1 MSFDIRNNVICNSN
15 HDIMEYLIKKLESRQ
30 RNLSGY
36 ANMFNSINS
45 IEDFYLKRK
54 DIFNLFQNL
63 EEELRQ
69 AYLAI
74 KALMIQNKA
83 LSEETIQFKD
93 AKINFSK
100 MLKENNYLLK
110 ENNNLTKKLKELKS
124 ENFKTFEKGMKSPNI
139 NKDFKNNKLKTNKS
153 FQNKKQQIN
162 LKSYGN
168 SACYTTKNFNKKK
181 INQKMVLN
189 NNKKKNGHLNESYDD
204 IKELK
209 NVKAIMED
217 MKKNKLKLKE
227 VVNEHLGKNSF
238 I

>member
-1 MSFDIRNNVICNSN
+1 
-15 HDIMEYLIKKLESRQ
+15 MEYLIKKLESRQ
-30 RNLSGY
+30 RNLNGY

-54 DIFNLFQNL
+54 DFFNLFQNL

-69 AYLAI
+69 ASLAI

-83 LSEETIQFKD
+83 LSEETIQFSD
-93 AKINFSK
+93 AKKNLAK

-110 ENNNLTKKLKELKS
+110 ENNNLTQKLKELNS
-124 ENFKTFEKGMKSPNI
+124 ESIKTFDKRIKSPNF
-139 NKDFKNNKLKTNKS
+139 NKDLQKNKLKINKS
-153 FQNKKQQIN
+153 FQNKKQQMN

-168 SACYTTKNFNKKK
+168 RTCYTAKNFNKKK
-181 INQKMVLN
+181 VNQKLGLN
-189 NNKKKNGHLNESYDD
+189 NNKIKNGHLNESYDD

-209 NVKAIMED
+209 NVRAIMED